1 MPGKSLNKGKTDE
14 KKHYEM
20 SGTKESTYS
29 CIHDVKKIQK
39 IKH

>member
-1 MPGKSLNKGKTDE
+1 MPGKSLNKGKTDS
-14 KKHYEM
+14 KHYEM